1 MSEKGTYPSKIMLV
15 GEYGVV
21 LGGSALTL
29 PFHRFSARIRSM
41 KDLPSLK
48 EEAARQSH
56 GALQEL
62 FGYIQNLPDAAFH
75 APPDRGL
82 FSRNLRRY
90 WLDLDIPVGAGL
102 GSSGAASAAIYDL
115 FFPGSGNLTLQQQ
128 KEDLAAIESFFHGR
142 SSGVDALTCH
152 AGVAL
157 RFHVSGRIDRPDFNP
172 GDLPGDQRLFLLDS
186 GERDETGP
194 LVRHFLD
201 RMRDPGFKRSM
212 EEEYLPLNER
222 LIEALLREKDLDPA
236 QQMKRLSTFQLEF
249 FRRMI
254 PRKCLE
260 AWREGLLSGE
270 YYLKLNGS
278 GGAQVLGMAH
288 RNATDSLKARWGKDF
303 LWLDRD

>member
-1 MSEKGTYPSKIMLV
+1 MSETGTYPSKIMLV

-29 PFHRFSARIRSM
+29 PFHRFSARIRSIE
-41 KDLPSLK
+41 DLPVHK
-48 EEAARQSH
+48 KEAARQSH
-56 GALQEL
+56 QALQDL
-62 FGYIQNLPDAAFH
+62 FRYIQSLPDTAFH
-75 APPDRGL
+75 APPDRAL
-82 FSRNLRRY
+82 FSRDLHRY

-172 GDLPGDQRLFLLDS
+172 ADLPGDQRLFLLDS

-212 EEEYLPLNER
+212 EEEYLPLIEG
-222 LIEALLREKDLDPA
+222 LIEALLKENDLDPVR
-236 QQMKRLSTFQLEF
+236 QMKRLSAFQLEF

-260 AWREGLLSGE
+260 AWKEGLLSGD
-270 YYLKLNGS
+270 YFLKLNGS

-288 RNATDSLKARWGKDF
+288 RKATDSLEDRWGKDL
-303 LWLDRD
+303 LWIDRD